1 MACNVR
7 KMELP
12 EIEIA
17 TYLAYKEG
25 WNPGLNDGLVFYNTD
40 ENGFFLA
47 EIDGRVVG
55 CISAVNYNNEFGF
68 IGFYIVDSE
77 FRGSSA
83 GTMLGI
89 AALKYLN
96 GINTGLDGILS
107 RVDNYRGLGF
117 KLAYKNIRYE
127 GIGGSYKYSNNI
139 VPAHI
144 IDIDEI
150 CDYDRHCFPV
160 RREAFLK
167 GWLSMIKSHS
177 LVYYAENSIK
187 GYGTIRSCRKGFK
200 IGPIFADDFKIADEL
215 YRALSSKAADELVY
229 LDVPEV
235 NQFAVD
241 LAMKYEMK
249 KVFETARMYSIEE
262 PLMDVNK
269 IFGITSFELG

>member
-1 MACNVR
+1 MACTVR
-7 KMELP
+7 RMELP

-25 WNPGLNDGLVFYNTD
+25 WNPGLNDGLAFFNTD

-77 FRGSSA
+77 FRGSPA
-83 GTMLGI
+83 GTLLGI
-89 AALKYLN
+89 TALKYLE
-96 GINTGLDGILS
+96 GINTGLDGVLS
-107 RVDNYRGLGF
+107 RVENYRRIGF

-127 GIGGSYKYSNNI
+127 GIGGSYKYSSNI

-144 IDIDEI
+144 IEFDEI
-150 CDYDRHCFPV
+150 CDYDRQCFPV
-160 RREAFLK
+160 KREFFLK
-167 GWLSMIKSHS
+167 GWLSMINSHS
-177 LVYYAENSIK
+177 LVYYADNCIR
-187 GYGTIRSCRKGFK
+187 GYGTIRTCRKGYK

-215 YRALSSKAADELVY
+215 YRALSSKAIDELVY

-262 PLMDVNK
+262 PLTDVNK
-269 IFGITSFELG
+269 IFGITSVELG